1 MGILPSGPATAS
13 PGADSAGQPKPA
25 FWVRDLPIYGDL
37 VLAPMAGFSDQPYRS
52 LCRRFGSAMSY
63 TELVSADGIL
73 YQSPRTLSMLAFD
86 PAERPVVFQLFGHD
100 EDQLEAAARRL
111 LPLNPDLLD
120 LNLGCSVAKVFG
132 KGAGASLLGDPAKI
146 GRIMARLVHAVS
158 IPVTAKIRL
167 GPDRH
172 ALTYLTVA
180 RALEENGAA
189 LIAVHGRTRAQSY
202 AEPANWDAI
211 AEVKQA
217 VSVPV
222 LGNGDVHCVADIER
236 LKRHT
241 HCDGVMVARA
251 AIGNPWLFQRRD
263 LNDVPWA
270 ERRAVMEYHLA
281 EMTAFYGPQRGLVKF
296 RKHAVRY
303 LRGLPLEAAFRT
315 RLTTCDH
322 PEEFLALLAQI
333 KP

>member
-13 PGADSAGQPKPA
+13 TGADSAGQPKPA

-217 VSVPV
+217 VTVPV
-222 LGNGDVHCVADIER
+222 LGNGDVHCIADIER

-281 EMTAFYGPQRGLVKF
+281 EMIAFYGPQRGLVKF

-315 RLTTCDH
+315 HLTTCDH
-322 PEEFLALLAQI
+322 PEEFLALLTQI

>member
-1 MGILPSGPATAS
+1 MGTLSPGPATGPPS
-13 PGADSAGQPKPA
+13 ADTAVPPAPA

-63 TELVSADGIL
+63 TELISADGIL
-73 YQSPRTLSMLAFD
+73 YQNPRTLTMLTFG
-86 PAERPVVFQLFGHD
+86 PAERPIVFQLFGHD

-111 LPLNPDLLD
+111 LPLTPDFLD

-132 KGAGASLLGDPAKI
+132 KGAGASLLSDPAKI
-146 GRIMARLVHAVS
+146 GRIMARLVRALP

-167 GPDRH
+167 GPDRQ

-217 VSVPV
+217 VTVPV

-263 LNDVPWA
+263 LNAVSWA
-270 ERRAVMEYHLA
+270 ERRAVMEHHLA
-281 EMTAFYGPQRGLVKF
+281 EMMAFYGPQRGLIKF

-303 LRGLPLEAAFRT
+303 LRGLSLEAALRT
-315 RLTTCDH
+315 RLTTCDR